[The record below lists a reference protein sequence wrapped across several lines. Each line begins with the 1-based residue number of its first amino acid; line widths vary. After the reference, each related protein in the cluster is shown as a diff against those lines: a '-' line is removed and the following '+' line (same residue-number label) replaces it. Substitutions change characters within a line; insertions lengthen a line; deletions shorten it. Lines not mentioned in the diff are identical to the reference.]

1 VWSARVDG
9 PEGSVELYD
18 VEPGRATW
26 RVRAGATES
35 LAATPLRELTGED
48 ARRVLFAVGAGV
60 AVDKRPRGIA
70 TDGRLA
76 VPVHGGPESGV
87 LVVADDGTLSMMRAT
102 DSAVAVEAHGDL
114 VELPIVLWD
123 GTAQPVTPGTVAPRS
138 ALGVTAGGRVL
149 IARGAFA
156 SAAPLAEALLRA
168 GCTRALSLDR
178 GAGATAFLDRAGG
191 TTPPRAR
198 YDETV
203 LYAVATPLRPRGF
216 RFEAATAAVP
226 PAKH

>member
-1 VWSARVDG
+1 MPGIWSARVDG
-9 PEGSVELYD
+9 PEGSVELVD

-35 LAATPLRELTGED
+35 PAAAPLRELTGGD

-60 AVDKRPRGIA
+60 AAEKRPRGIA
-70 TDGRLA
+70 TAGGMA
-76 VPVHGGPESGV
+76 VPVHGGADSGV
-87 LVVADDGTLSMMRAT
+87 LLVAKDGALSIARAT
-102 DSAVAVEAHGDL
+102 DNYLAPEDL
-114 VELPIVLWD
+114 LELPIVLWD
-123 GTAQPVTPGTVAPRS
+123 GVAQPATPGTVAPRS
-138 ALGVTAGGRVL
+138 ALGLTAGGRVL
-149 IARGAFA
+149 FARGAFS

-168 GCTRALSLDR
+168 GCTRAVALDR

-191 TTPPRAR
+191 STPPRAR

-203 LYAVATPLRPRGF
+203 LYAVASPLQPRGF
-216 RFEAATAAVP
+216 RFDAATPVVA